1 MPDMLLENTPVI
13 FDKIPEI
20 SRIGSFSFLF
30 WAISI
35 GLFLSVVVN
44 MGPAFITLVQTSL
57 HRGFRSAAWFATGV
71 ILNDALVVTI
81 CILTSVQVVT
91 HTGTEAA
98 LACIGA
104 GVVLIL
110 FGIFTY
116 RKRVKNRDCLN
127 ELMSDCISDD
137 EPATKTSNP
146 FKHPSIQAFKQT
158 INQAINQSSETPAWY
173 VFLGKGFALN
183 ILNPFVWL
191 LWFSS
196 VAIVAGKMGGN
207 KVSTVVFFCIIL
219 GTTFAI
225 ELLKGW
231 GAAKLKIFLTPER
244 TTIINKI
251 AGIMLI
257 ICGAYFIIFR
267 GILPLF

>member
-1 MPDMLLENTPVI
+1 MDNAPEI
-13 FDKIPEI
+13 FDKMPEI
-20 SRIGSFSFLF
+20 SNIGSFSFLF
-30 WAISI
+30 WAILI
-35 GLFLSVVVN
+35 GLFLSVVIN

-57 HRGFRSAAWFATGV
+57 SRGFRSAGWFAMGV
-71 ILNDALVVTI
+71 ILNDTFIVAL
-81 CILTSVQVVT
+81 CILSSVQVVT

-110 FGIFTY
+110 FGIFTF
-116 RKRVKNRDCLN
+116 RKRVKDRDGLN
-127 ELMSDCISDD
+127 ELMSDSIDD
-137 EPATKTSNP
+137 EQAAHNTTPVY
-146 FKHPSIQAFKQT
+146 KHPSIHAFKQT

-219 GTTFAI
+219 GTTFAL

-251 AGIMLI
+251 AGVMLI

-267 GILPLF
+267 GVMPLF